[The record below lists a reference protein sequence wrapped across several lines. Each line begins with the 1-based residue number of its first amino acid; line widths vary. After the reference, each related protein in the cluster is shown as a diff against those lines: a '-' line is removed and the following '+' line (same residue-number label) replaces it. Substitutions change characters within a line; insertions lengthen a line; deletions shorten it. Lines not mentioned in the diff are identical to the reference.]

1 MKYGF
6 TLTGVGIALL
16 ISSGSITTAPAL
28 MPAGILTVIVGITWI
43 FLAAKRQEA
52 LNMEGTTNTPDF
64 PEKSAA

>member
-1 MKYGF
+1 
-6 TLTGVGIALL
+6 
-16 ISSGSITTAPAL
+16 

>member
-6 TLTGVGIALL
+6 TLTGVGVALL
-16 ISSGSITTAPAL
+16 ISSGSMAAAPAF
-28 MPAGILTVIVGITWI
+28 MQAGFLTVVIGITWT

-52 LNMEGTTNTPDF
+52 LNMERTSKTHDF

>member
-16 ISSGSITTAPAL
+16 ISSGSIATAPAL
-28 MPAGILTVIVGITWI
+28 MPVGILTVIVGITWT

-52 LNMEGTTNTPDF
+52 LNMEQSLETPDF
-64 PEKSAA
+64 PGKSAA

>member
-16 ISSGSITTAPAL
+16 ISSGSITAAPTL
-28 MPAGILTVIVGITWI
+28 MHTGILTLVAGITWS
-43 FLAAKRQEA
+43 FLAAKRKEA
-52 LNMEGTTNTPDF
+52 LKLEGPDNSHTF

>member
-28 MPAGILTVIVGITWI
+28 MQAGILIVVTGITWT

-52 LNMEGTTNTPDF
+52 LNMEQSFHSPDF

>member
-16 ISSGSITTAPAL
+16 ISSGSMTTAPAL
-28 MPAGILTVIVGITWI
+28 MQAGILTVVAGITWT
-43 FLAAKRQEA
+43 FLAAKRLEA
-52 LNMEGTTNTPDF
+52 INMDQSFNNPDF

>member
-16 ISSGSITTAPAL
+16 ISSGRITTAPAL
-28 MPAGILTVIVGITWI
+28 MQAGILTVVVGITWT

-52 LNMEGTTNTPDF
+52 LNMKQSFNSPDF